1 MKRST
6 KEQKESEIQHAIFS
20 WARDHRI
27 CKRYLFA
34 IPNGG
39 SRNLVEAY
47 HLKQQGVK
55 KGVSDMMLAYPTK
68 GAHGLWIELKRN
80 RKAKLTLE
88 QERWLEEMNKLGY
101 VAKVAYGFDDACLII
116 EDYLKNER

>member
-6 KEQKESEIQHAIFS
+6 KEQKEAEIQHIIFA
-20 WARDHRI
+20 WAKHHRI
-27 CKRYLFA
+27 CRHYLFA

-55 KGVSDMMLAYPTK
+55 KGVSDMMLAYPAN

-80 RKAKLTLE
+80 RKAKLTPE

-101 VAKVAYGFDDACLII
+101 VAKVAYGFDDCCLII
-116 EDYLKNER
+116 EDYLRK